1 MGWSRASARAL
12 YKRPRVVTT
21 WSESLTEDNPTSP
34 LPSRSVLDEVV
45 ELRRHFHRH
54 PEVSFSEHETSRLL
68 TDRLRQLGLEIK
80 PCPTETGVVAL
91 LDTGKPGKTV
101 MLRADIDGLPIHEDS
116 GVDFSSRTDGRMH
129 ACGHDAH
136 MAIMVGVARTLVD
149 RIWDIGGRYL
159 FVFQPAEEIV
169 EGAKAMIAKGLLD
182 NHHPDSVIGL
192 HVTSFME
199 SGTVISR
206 PGLMWAGSDAFE
218 IGFSGP
224 GGHGGMMGRRGNV
237 LAAQAFFIERLHTVV
252 EGLEQ
257 DGVQCHTTVGDIRS
271 DGAWNIVPRGVL
283 VKGSL
288 RTFNDSLRGQA
299 LDRLNDL
306 LRETDS
312 EFGVDSK
319 LDLVHG
325 TVPLMNEPNVTRTV
339 LQVGRS
345 LIGDKASILGR
356 PLTVSDDFAEFLTRI
371 PGCYF
376 MLGAM
381 PKGEPPPAHHSP
393 GFRIDEEALPI
404 GVKVL
409 AGAASRLATE

>member
-1 MGWSRASARAL
+1 VSSRG
-12 YKRPRVVTT
+12 PQDDEITT
-21 WSESLTEDNPTSP
+21 P
-34 LPSRSVLDEVV
+34 LPSQSVIDEVI

-54 PEVSFSEHETSRLL
+54 PEVSFGEHETSRQLGV
-68 TDRLRQLGLEIK
+68 RLRQLGLELK
-80 PCPTETGVVAL
+80 PCPTETGVVAM

-101 MLRADIDGLPIHEDS
+101 MLRADIDGLPIHEES

-149 RIWDIGGRYL
+149 RIWDISGRYL

-182 NHHPDSVIGL
+182 DHHPDSVIGL
-192 HVTSFME
+192 HIASFLE
-199 SGTVISR
+199 SGTVVSR

-237 LAAQAFFIERLHTVV
+237 LAAQAFFIERLHTIV

-288 RTFNDSLRGQA
+288 RTFNAPLREEA
-299 LDRLNDL
+299 LGRLRDL
-306 LRETDS
+306 LRETDG
-312 EFGVDSK
+312 EFDVRSN

-339 LQVGRS
+339 LDVGRS
-345 LIGDKASILGR
+345 LIGDQASVLGR

-381 PKGEPPPAHHSP
+381 PEGAPPPAHHSP
-393 GFRIDEEALPI
+393 GFRIDEDALPI

-409 AGAASRLATE
+409 AGAASRLAAV

>member
-1 MGWSRASARAL
+1 
-12 YKRPRVVTT
+12 VTENT
-21 WSESLTEDNPTSP
+21 ATTPM
-34 LPSRSVLDEVV
+34 PSRSVIEEVL

-54 PEVSFSEHETSRLL
+54 PEVSFCEHETSRQLGE
-68 TDRLRQLGLEIK
+68 RLRQLGLELK
-80 PCPTETGVVAL
+80 PCPTETGVVAM

-101 MLRADIDGLPIHEDS
+101 MLRADIDGLPIHEES
-116 GVDFSSRTDGRMH
+116 GVDFSSRADGRMH

-136 MAIMVGVARTLVD
+136 MAIIVGVARTLVD
-149 RIWDIGGRYL
+149 RIWDVSGRYI

-169 EGAKAMIAKGLLD
+169 EGAKAMIANGLLD
-182 NHHPDSVIGL
+182 EHHIDSVIGL
-192 HVTSFME
+192 HIASFLE
-199 SGTVISR
+199 SGTVVSR

-237 LAAQAFFIERLHTVV
+237 LAAQAFFIERLHTIV

-257 DGVQCHTTVGDIRS
+257 DGVQCHTTVGDVRS

-288 RTFNDSLRGQA
+288 RTFNAPLREEA
-299 LDRLNDL
+299 LGRLRDL
-306 LRETDS
+306 LRETDG
-312 EFGVDSK
+312 EFDVRSN

-325 TVPLMNEPNVTRTV
+325 TVPLMNAPNVTRTV
-339 LQVGRS
+339 LDVGRS
-345 LIGDKASILGR
+345 LIGDQASVLGR

-381 PKGEPPPAHHSP
+381 PKGAPPPAHHSP
-393 GFRIDEEALPI
+393 GFRIDEDALPT

-409 AGAASRLATE
+409 AGAASRLAAE

>member
-1 MGWSRASARAL
+1 MTDYPDQNA
-12 YKRPRVVTT
+12 
-21 WSESLTEDNPTSP
+21 TSP
-34 LPSRSVLDEVV
+34 LPSRSVLDEVI

-54 PEVSFSEHETSRLL
+54 PEVSFAEHETSRQL

-101 MLRADIDGLPIHEDS
+101 MLRADIDGLPIHEES
-116 GVDFSSRTDGRMH
+116 GVDFASQTDGRMH

-149 RIWDIGGRYL
+149 RVWDIRGRYL

-169 EGAKAMIAKGLLD
+169 EGAKAMIARGLLD

-288 RTFNDSLRGQA
+288 RTFNDLLRGQA

-312 EFGVDSK
+312 EFGVESK

-339 LQVGRS
+339 LQVGHS

-381 PKGEPPPAHHSP
+381 PKGQPPPAHHSP

-409 AGAASRLATE
+409 AGAASRLATD

>member
-1 MGWSRASARAL
+1 MSSRGPLEDHA
-12 YKRPRVVTT
+12 TT
-21 WSESLTEDNPTSP
+21 P
-34 LPSRSVLDEVV
+34 LPSRSVIEEVI

-54 PEVSFSEHETSRLL
+54 PELSFGEHETSRQIGE
-68 TDRLRQLGLEIK
+68 RLRQLGLALK

-101 MLRADIDGLPIHEDS
+101 MLRADIDGLPIHEES
-116 GVDFSSRTDGRMH
+116 GVGFASRTDGRMH

-136 MAIMVGVARTLVD
+136 MAIMIGVARTLVD
-149 RIWDIGGRYL
+149 RIWDVSGRYL

-182 NHHPDSVIGL
+182 DHHPDSVIGL
-192 HVTSFME
+192 HIASFLE
-199 SGTVISR
+199 SGTVISK

-218 IGFSGP
+218 IGFAGP

-237 LAAQAFFIERLHTVV
+237 LAAQAFFVERLHTVV
-252 EGLEQ
+252 EGLEE
-257 DGVQCHTTVGDIRS
+257 DGVQCHSTVGDIRS

-283 VKGSL
+283 IKGSL
-288 RTFNDSLRGQA
+288 RTFTASLREQA
-299 LDRLNDL
+299 LVRLNDL

-312 EFGVDSK
+312 EFEVRSN

-339 LQVGRS
+339 LDVGRS
-345 LIGDKASILGR
+345 LIGDRASILGR
-356 PLTVSDDFAEFLTRI
+356 PLTVSDDVAEFLTRI

-381 PKGEPPPAHHSP
+381 PPGEPPTAHHSP
-393 GFRIDEEALPI
+393 GFRIDEEAMHI

-409 AGAASRLATE
+409 AGAASRLAAG

>member
-1 MGWSRASARAL
+1 MTEEHA
-12 YKRPRVVTT
+12 TT
-21 WSESLTEDNPTSP
+21 P
-34 LPSRSVLDEVV
+34 LPSRSVIDEVI

-54 PEVSFSEHETSRLL
+54 PEVSFSEHETSRQLGE
-68 TDRLRQLGLEIK
+68 RLRELGLELK
-80 PCPTETGVVAL
+80 PCPTDTGVVAM
-91 LDTGKPGKTV
+91 LDTGKAGKTV
-101 MLRADIDGLPIHEDS
+101 MLRADIDGLPIHEES
-116 GVDFSSRTDGRMH
+116 GVEFSSRSDGAMH

-192 HVTSFME
+192 HVMSFLE
-199 SGTVISR
+199 SGTVVSR

-218 IGFSGP
+218 IGFAGP

-257 DGVQCHTTVGDIRS
+257 DGVQCHSTVGDVRS

-288 RTFNDSLRGQA
+288 RTFNAPLREEA
-299 LDRLNDL
+299 LDRLRDL

-312 EFGVDSK
+312 EFDVRSS

-325 TVPLMNEPNVTRTV
+325 TVPLMNEPNVTQTV
-339 LQVGRS
+339 LDVGRL
-345 LIGDKASILGR
+345 LIGDQASVLGR

-381 PKGEPPPAHHSP
+381 PKGEPPTAHHSP
-393 GFRIDEEALPI
+393 GFRIDEDALQI

-409 AGAASRLATE
+409 AGAASRLAAV

>member
-1 MGWSRASARAL
+1 MSDL
-12 YKRPRVVTT
+12 PPM
-21 WSESLTEDNPTSP
+21 PT
-34 LPSRSVLDEVV
+34 PSQAVLDEVV

-54 PEVSFSEHETSRLL
+54 PEVSFSEHETSRQLAE
-68 TDRLRQLGLEIK
+68 RLRQLGLELK

-101 MLRADIDGLPIHEDS
+101 MLRADIDGLPIHEES
-116 GVDFSSRTDGRMH
+116 GVDFASRTDGAMH

-149 RIWDIGGRYL
+149 RIWDVSGRYL

-169 EGAKAMIAKGLLD
+169 SGAKAMIANGLLD

-199 SGTVISR
+199 SGTVVSK
-206 PGLMWAGSDAFE
+206 PGLMWAGSDAYE
-218 IGFSGP
+218 ISVTGP

-237 LAAQAFFIERLHTVV
+237 LAAQAFFVERLHTVV

-271 DGAWNIVPRGVL
+271 DGAWNIVPRGVV

-288 RTFNDSLRGQA
+288 RTFNAALREQA
-299 LDRLNDL
+299 LGRLHDL
-306 LRETDS
+306 LRETES
-312 EFGVDSK
+312 EFEVSSK

-339 LQVGRS
+339 LDVGRS
-345 LIGDKASILGR
+345 LIGDRASILGR

-409 AGAASRLATE
+409 AGAASRLAAE

>member
-1 MGWSRASARAL
+1 
-12 YKRPRVVTT
+12 VTEEHAT
-21 WSESLTEDNPTSP
+21 TP
-34 LPSRSVLDEVV
+34 LPSRSVIDEVI

-54 PEVSFSEHETSRLL
+54 PEVSFSEHETSRQLGE
-68 TDRLRQLGLEIK
+68 RLRELGLELK
-80 PCPTETGVVAL
+80 PCPTDTGVVAM
-91 LDTGKPGKTV
+91 LDTGKAGKTV
-101 MLRADIDGLPIHEDS
+101 MLRADIDGLPIHEES
-116 GVDFSSRTDGRMH
+116 GVEFSSRSDGAMH

-192 HVTSFME
+192 HVMSFLE
-199 SGTVISR
+199 SGTVVSR

-218 IGFSGP
+218 IGFAGP

-288 RTFNDSLRGQA
+288 RTFNAPLREEA
-299 LDRLNDL
+299 LDRLRDL

-312 EFGVDSK
+312 EFDVRSS

-325 TVPLMNEPNVTRTV
+325 TVPLMNEPNVTQTV
-339 LQVGRS
+339 LDVGRL
-345 LIGDKASILGR
+345 LIGDQASVLGR

-381 PKGEPPPAHHSP
+381 PKGEPPTAHHSP
-393 GFRIDEEALPI
+393 GFRIDEDALQI

-409 AGAASRLATE
+409 AGAASRLAAV

>member
-1 MGWSRASARAL
+1 M
-12 YKRPRVVTT
+12 
-21 WSESLTEDNPTSP
+21 
-34 LPSRSVLDEVV
+34 PSRSVLDEVL

-54 PEVSFSEHETSRLL
+54 PEMSFSEYETSRQLGE
-68 TDRLRQLGLEIK
+68 RLRQLGLELK

-101 MLRADIDGLPIHEDS
+101 MLRADIDGLPIHEES
-116 GVDFSSRTDGRMH
+116 GVDFASRADGRMH

-149 RIWDIGGRYL
+149 RIWDIRGRYV

-169 EGAKAMIAKGLLD
+169 SGAKAMIAKGLLD
-182 NHHPDSVIGL
+182 DHQPDSIIGL
-192 HVTSFME
+192 HIASFLE
-199 SGTVISR
+199 SGTVISK

-218 IGFSGP
+218 IGFAGP

-237 LAAQAFFIERLHTVV
+237 LAAQAFFVERLHTVV
-252 EGLEQ
+252 EGLEA
-257 DGVQCHTTVGDIRS
+257 DGVQCHTTIGDIRS
-271 DGAWNIVPRGVL
+271 DGAWNIVPRGVV

-288 RTFNDSLRGQA
+288 RTFNAPLREQA
-299 LDRLNDL
+299 LERLNDL

-312 EFGVDSK
+312 EFAVASK

-339 LQVGRS
+339 LEVGHS

-376 MLGAM
+376 MLGAAL
-381 PKGEPPPAHHSP
+381 KGEAPTAHHSP
-393 GFRIDEEALPI
+393 GFRIDEDALPV

-409 AGAASRLATE
+409 AGAASRLAAD

>member
-1 MGWSRASARAL
+1 VSSRGPLDENA
-12 YKRPRVVTT
+12 TT
-21 WSESLTEDNPTSP
+21 P
-34 LPSRSVLDEVV
+34 LPSRSVIDEVI

-54 PEVSFSEHETSRLL
+54 PEVSFAEHETSRQLGE
-68 TDRLRQLGLEIK
+68 RLRQLGLELK
-80 PCPTETGVVAL
+80 PCPTDTGVVAL

-101 MLRADIDGLPIHEDS
+101 MLRADIDGLPIHEES
-116 GVDFSSRTDGRMH
+116 GVEYSSRTDGRMH

-149 RIWDIGGRYL
+149 RIWDISGRYL

-169 EGAKAMIAKGLLD
+169 SGAKAMIAKGLLD
-182 NHHPDSVIGL
+182 DNHPDSVIGL
-192 HVTSFME
+192 HVASFLE
-199 SGTVISR
+199 SGTVVSR

-218 IGFSGP
+218 IGFAGP

-288 RTFNDSLRGQA
+288 RTFNAPLREEA
-299 LDRLNDL
+299 LGRLRDL

-312 EFGVDSK
+312 EFDVRSS

-325 TVPLMNEPNVTRTV
+325 TVPLMNEPNVTKTV
-339 LQVGRS
+339 LDVGRS
-345 LIGDKASILGR
+345 LIGDQASVLGR

-381 PKGEPPPAHHSP
+381 PKGEPPTAHHSP
-393 GFRIDEEALPI
+393 GFRIDEDALQI

-409 AGAASRLATE
+409 AGAASRLAAD

>member
-1 MGWSRASARAL
+1 MTEEHA
-12 YKRPRVVTT
+12 TT
-21 WSESLTEDNPTSP
+21 P
-34 LPSRSVLDEVV
+34 LPSRSVIDEVV

-54 PEVSFSEHETSRLL
+54 PEVSFSEHETSRQLGE
-68 TDRLRQLGLEIK
+68 RLRELGLELK
-80 PCPTETGVVAL
+80 PCPTDTGVVAM
-91 LDTGKPGKTV
+91 LDTGKAGKTV
-101 MLRADIDGLPIHEDS
+101 MLRADIDGLPIHEES
-116 GVDFSSRTDGRMH
+116 GVEFASRSDGAMH

-182 NHHPDSVIGL
+182 QNHPDSVIGL
-192 HVTSFME
+192 HVASFLE
-199 SGTVISR
+199 SGTVVSR

-218 IGFSGP
+218 IGFAGP

-288 RTFNDSLRGQA
+288 RTFNAPLREEA
-299 LDRLNDL
+299 LGRLRDL

-312 EFGVDSK
+312 EFDVRSS

-325 TVPLMNEPNVTRTV
+325 TVPLMNEPNVTQTV
-339 LQVGRS
+339 LDVGRL
-345 LIGDKASILGR
+345 LIGDQASVLGR

-381 PKGEPPPAHHSP
+381 PKGEPPTAHHSP
-393 GFRIDEEALPI
+393 GFRIDEDALQI

-409 AGAASRLATE
+409 AGAASRLAAL